1 MGFPSSNSTVI
12 SSPDFPDVANITYPA
27 KRVTLLVVIGVVKFV
42 VEKQLVAFKHKVRQR
57 LLRHHV
63 AHLQTAERDRSS
75 LQHTGRYSCHFVTA
89 CRQLIVCV
97 QSQKDRKKETG
108 NSEPNTPKLNHHP

>member
-42 VEKQLVAFKHKVRQR
+42 VVVVVVAVAVVVALDLSLLV
-57 LLRHHV
+57 L
-63 AHLQTAERDRSS
+63 
-75 LQHTGRYSCHFVTA
+75 C
-89 CRQLIVCV
+89 
-97 QSQKDRKKETG
+97 
-108 NSEPNTPKLNHHP
+108 